1 MISIV
6 VPALNEERALP
17 ATLARVF
24 EQAGEFEVI
33 VVDGGSDDATR
44 GIARG
49 HPGVRLV
56 EAPRGRARQMNAG
69 ARVARGEWLLFLH
82 ADTLLPRD
90 GLAHVAALPEDI
102 ASGCFE
108 QRFSGDDWQ
117 LALVSRLHNFRCRRT
132 WVMYGDQAMFVRRRV
147 FESLGGFPDVDHLED
162 VIFSERLARLARP
175 TLVPAEVVTDSR
187 KFMKMG
193 VFRSLGRCL
202 AILLCY
208 ELRLPIPTRAFFAP
222 IR

>member
-6 VPALNEERALP
+6 IPALNEERALP

-49 HPGVRLV
+49 HAGVRLV
-56 EAPRGRARQMNAG
+56 EAARGRARQMNAG
-69 ARVARGEWLLFLH
+69 AGVARGEWLLFLH

-90 GLAHVAALPEDI
+90 GLAHVAALPDDI

-108 QRFSGDDWQ
+108 QRFSGDDWR
-117 LALVSRLHNFRCRRT
+117 LALVSRLHNSAAAAPGSCTATRRC
-132 WVMYGDQAMFVRRRV
+132 
-147 FESLGGFPDVDHLED
+147 SSGGGSSSP
-162 VIFSERLARLARP
+162 S
-175 TLVPAEVVTDSR
+175 
-187 KFMKMG
+187 G
-193 VFRSLGRCL
+193 VF
-202 AILLCY
+202 
-208 ELRLPIPTRAFFAP
+208 PTSTISRT
-222 IR
+222 